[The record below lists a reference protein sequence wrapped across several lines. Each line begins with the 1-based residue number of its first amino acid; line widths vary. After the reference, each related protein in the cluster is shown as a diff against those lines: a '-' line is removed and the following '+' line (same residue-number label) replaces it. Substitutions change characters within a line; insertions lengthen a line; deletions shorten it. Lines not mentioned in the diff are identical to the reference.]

1 MRDKS
6 YISFMTFVLLLVAAL
21 PACGQSGTLENH
33 GNKMRYSF
41 SGGTITHTGEVMT
54 ASNNRYATWQEIQ
67 VEVTAGTT
75 ISGTIRRL
83 AGPDGLDAIGQG
95 PIRIGYHAYNGDK
108 LVSKG
113 GDNSRNGCS
122 ISYTIPHG
130 VTSVELSMSYMVG
143 GMSGYISARVYY
155 TVKPGPTPPPAPEP
169 EGDSE
174 DCDCDYIKD
183 DKGKYQFIDS
193 HIRFN
198 DLWGEVSYRPN
209 WDEDDAYEF
218 ADIDVVLYECYRIR
232 TREESG
238 AILGLEDMSTY
249 VIKEESILVIKTE
262 DGNISKL
269 DMLVGSMWGNIK
281 KMAAGKSLECEMSQ
295 CVAGITDGN
304 NGMPLELRL
313 YYGKH
318 TIHEWEQMGVAV
330 PNGNLFKGNPADD
343 NIVFACDVKNGVGT
357 AYVFKGTMTI
367 KNKNNKKYT
376 LKAGQSGTIGK
387 DSKITVKKF
396 DAKKIA
402 KKFGITNA
410 DLQGY
415 RKPTLSATN
424 TATVV
429 KRYEMERAIVKYKV
443 TQGTHQGVLA
453 KAFDKYGQYERR
465 ELKIGNVE
473 TIALTQG
480 SASYALDKKT
490 KKAKRTKDADL
501 NFLNL
506 NETLMKKLKLQK
518 KGTATVM
525 GKQCDHY
532 VGTNVEYYVW
542 KGLVMKK
549 VQKESDGT
557 TTIHEV
563 TSIEEP
569 TSVDPSLFK
578 VPSGYTVK

>member
-41 SGGTITHTGEVMT
+41 TGGTITHTGEVMT

-67 VEVTAGTT
+67 VEATAGTT

-249 VIKEESILVIKTE
+249 VMKENSILIIRTE
-262 DGNISKL
+262 EGNVSKI
-269 DMLVGSMWGNIK
+269 DMLIGTIVGNIK
-281 KMAAGKSLECEMSQ
+281 KMSEGKSLEIEMSQ
-295 CVAGITDGN
+295 CVSGI
-304 NGMPLELRL
+304 NG
-313 YYGKH
+313 
-318 TIHEWEQMGVAV
+318 TI
-330 PNGNLFKGNPADD
+330 
-343 NIVFACDVKNGVGT
+343 FACEEKNGVSKVWLFVGGAKVT
-357 AYVFKGTMTI
+357 S
-367 KNKNNKKYT
+367 KKT
-376 LKAGQSGTIGK
+376 KKSFQLKPGQNASIGK
-387 DSKITVKKF
+387 DGKIVVKKF
-396 DAKKIA
+396 DIEQGA
-402 KKFGITNA
+402 KKFGIPMSDIRNHYTS
-410 DLQGY
+410 
-415 RKPTLSATN
+415 PTSSTSAV
-424 TATVV
+424 AKV
-429 KRYEMERAIVKYKV
+429 KRYEIERAIVKYKV

-525 GKQCDHY
+525 GKLCDHY

-542 KGLVMKK
+542 KGLVIKK
-549 VQKESDGT
+549 VQKEKNGT
-557 TTIHEV
+557 ITVHEV
-563 TSIEEP
+563 TSIEQPASIDP
-569 TSVDPSLFK
+569 TMFK
-578 VPSGYTVK
+578 MPDGYTVK